1 LCCVSSGPRNLLGKV
16 SMRCLPMPAEAWK
29 RQRSEVREFLR
40 GRAKMRLLVVE
51 DSERLGQLVVA
62 GLSKA
67 GYGVQVHHPQTM
79 YASGAY
85 VGSYDPS

>member
-1 LCCVSSGPRNLLGKV
+1 
-16 SMRCLPMPAEAWK
+16 
-29 RQRSEVREFLR
+29 
-40 GRAKMRLLVVE
+40 MRLLVVE